1 MFGWMDFFFL
11 GANVL
16 ARCAWRPARHQRDPN
31 RREGEECT
39 PGSCVPAVQPRSF
52 VQITHTDLTE
62 SVRQMG
68 GRGEQDRQKRVN
80 GIFIWET
87 EGRKDHWYLCVDAS
101 QQRSLYINVLI
112 LNRLWGSQRLW
123 KNGGERNRKQSGR
136 TEGLWLQNVT
146 GLLKKKQKKTWLR
159 CFFFLSFSP
168 KWWQMFKLKW
178 KTSKTVF
185 KWLFIGMLVGLTLCP
200 LVSGDR
206 KLFLFNV
213 LF

>member
-1 MFGWMDFFFL
+1 M
-11 GANVL
+11 L

-112 LNRLWGSQRLW
+112 LNRL
-123 KNGGERNRKQSGR
+123 
-136 TEGLWLQNVT
+136 
-146 GLLKKKQKKTWLR
+146 
-159 CFFFLSFSP
+159 
-168 KWWQMFKLKW
+168 
-178 KTSKTVF
+178 
-185 KWLFIGMLVGLTLCP
+185 
-200 LVSGDR
+200 
-206 KLFLFNV
+206 
-213 LF
+213 